1 MTAAT
6 VCGASGGSAADS
18 AAGGGAAAVKQKK
31 RKQKFCPNPN
41 KDPTLSQEEKDNNMD
56 NFLTVIVQ
64 PPTPLIEGLRSPTEP
79 FTYTELE
86 DMHSKIVQK

>member
-6 VCGASGGSAADS
+6 VCGASVGGAADS
-18 AAGGGAAAVKQKK
+18 AAGGGGAAVMQKK
-31 RKQKFCPNPN
+31 RKQKFSPNPN
-41 KDPTLSQEEKDNNMD
+41 KDPTSSQEEKDDNMD
-56 NFLTVIVQ
+56 NSPTVIVQ
-64 PPTPLIEGLRSPTEP
+64 PLPSLIEGLRSTTEP